1 MPFSPRNLK
10 IKKIYSY
17 KNFFLLPFFFT
28 GIALVVFFSSPD
40 VFAAAGINEEIS
52 FQGKV
57 VNDDGTNVANGNY
70 DFVFKLYT
78 VSSAGTAVWTET
90 RTGGN
95 QVAVTDGIFQVNL
108 GSVTTLPGSVDFNTD
123 NIYLGIEFNSDGEM
137 SPRVHFT
144 AAPYAMNAAK
154 VGGLTVTDTT
164 GTLTI
169 PNGKTISFADDF
181 TTSGAFATT
190 LTATA
195 TTNVTLPTTGTLAT
209 LAGSETFTNKTI
221 GSTGL
226 VFSGATTDITTAS
239 NEDLT
244 LTAAGSGDIVLV
256 LDSGTFVNLTGGA
269 DGTAALTLAAGDLTL
284 TDGDLI
290 VTAGDANFTLDV
302 ADTFNIVKSGADAGD
317 IANITASSVN
327 AIDGLQI
334 GLTATTDSGADSVT
348 GLDLAWTESA
358 DADVWTALNLP
369 NTTTTNSTTRAF
381 VIGTGYDTILDTA
394 ALDISGAGVI
404 SGATGIS
411 TTTLTAS
418 SAIAANGGITFDA
431 STDTLGAFTL
441 AGTLD
446 AGTNILTNIGN
457 AGTDFVASTGAL
469 TLAGVLTADGGISL
483 SASQSLTAV
492 ALSYIDLGAITHGTT
507 AVQGLRLPQAASASP
522 SSPSSGEGYLAWDA
536 SGNQLIYYTGAAWS
550 TISGGSGYN
559 LIKDEASSLTAR
571 TTLAFLGSGVSC
583 ADNASQ
589 TECTISGGGS
599 SDLQTTY
606 DSDADG
612 SNATI
617 SLTTADDS
625 LIFTN
630 PTSAGTDSAFLLQ
643 ISQQHTTA
651 GVVALDIT
659 QSSSGANGLNLTANA
674 IDTETALAVTANA
687 LTSGFGLSIASS
699 SAALTGALQSIT
711 LSGSNASN
719 TGSLLALD
727 NTGTSN
733 ANTSLY
739 IKHYATG
746 TNNLA
751 FRIDDVSGDTTPF
764 VVDGTGA
771 VGIGTTAPTSLF
783 ELYGTGAADIVGT
796 LTAPDAT
803 YDPIFKFRT
812 GLTPAVMFSMGID
825 NSDSDKFKIYSG
837 DGLGSGD
844 EFVID
849 ASGVTTIANLNLGA
863 TSFDENA
870 GIVSW
875 MDMPVTS
882 SAAVDV
888 IQSYSALID
897 GNSLLTVYAESD
909 GADGIQD
916 KRIQIGEG
924 GAGSTGPTLLA
935 LDVKSDTSDPAGF
948 EGAMYYNT
956 FDNVF
961 RCYQN
966 SGWTN
971 CIGSGGSSDLQ
982 ATYGTD
988 ADGSNATIS
997 LTAADDGLVFT
1008 NPTSGGNNLS
1018 AFLLSLTQQHT
1029 TDAIVVLDMV
1039 QSSNAAN
1046 GVNLT
1051 ANAIDG
1057 ETGLAI
1063 TANGLTSGKG
1073 ISITS
1078 SATAFTGNLADISL
1092 TGSNA
1097 ANTGNVLAVS
1107 NTGTA
1112 NANTA
1117 LFVDHRATGTGNL
1130 ALRVNDESGDT
1141 TPFII
1146 DGNGRVGIGTA
1157 SISGSASTERLLQ
1170 VGSETTRGNSATYG
1184 EVISKGLNRHTAL
1197 TGIKDVYV
1205 YDTTGDSD
1213 GGRWIDWATTDNLS
1227 WYSETLDDGPNDPCN
1242 IASDDRCYNNAF
1254 PRKAILVVTT
1264 SALYIFDAATNDMW
1278 MKFDQNAS
1286 VYALGADTNND
1297 PSSVTA
1303 LNGVIYVGAN
1313 GSSAGGL
1320 YAIDFVNDR
1329 MWNYNGTNRAA
1340 ADTGISGRNAT
1351 VAYDVD
1357 PDTKLEIS
1365 PTGTQAEWERVNDV
1379 HAVVM
1384 SRTQSAVTAL
1394 GGATNT
1400 NPGYGKVF
1408 VALATDSGIT
1418 VINASARVL
1427 NQYSDVTAD
1436 DYTAV
1441 TLTTR
1446 GFLYALNT
1454 TQDQL
1459 ERWDTIDTDK
1469 ASEVNG
1475 TYSRKWDE
1483 TVGTGPALASATFN
1497 IIAGA
1502 PDNLEV
1508 AERASNNLNTE
1519 DVIYVG
1525 HSLGMAELHEHTTQ
1539 AFGWVKYY
1547 NATRQTPMMMLAG
1560 INDMVLPMDDASG
1573 TQAQDLAIANTDMA
1587 IKGTPTLGVNG
1598 VQGKAINFDNTD
1610 DYLCSDANQDNAC
1623 DVDTAFNMSTV
1634 GWTLSLWF
1642 RHSTTAPASGADT
1655 IFEKCVTTTPAKA
1668 TGCVIAYM
1676 TTTGTIVVA
1685 NDTDATWTR
1694 PDEGAQSYNITAT
1707 STYAYNDNQ
1716 WHNLIITRTNVND
1729 VDSWIDGQ
1737 GMNLSTATGGTT
1749 TFDGSQIVSIGASC
1763 VLTVTAA
1770 CGAVVN
1776 VWDGQIDDVQFIVG
1790 TTTQATMTQLYVRR
1804 YFNVERPR
1812 ASKKTITVENATSAS
1827 STSLTDTGESWYVN
1841 EFAGQIVEITGS
1853 DDTDCVGVTRR
1864 ISSNTA
1870 TVLTFTPA
1878 VPGACTIDTSA
1889 DFQVDPEKLYGASSS
1904 VAGIGITAETPLG
1917 EARQLCVGT
1926 NSGSDTGGITCY
1938 NHQDGPSIVADV
1950 YHSQSSHTDDS
1961 GTDWAGT
1968 DYDDIRA
1975 VDLSSR
1981 TLVMASEGHFTS
1993 RTEDVRLGQGLEYIS
2008 NQLYAIRQ
2016 EIVLDGI
2023 TAAGS
2028 MGSEIGF
2035 TGGADLAENYYS
2047 DTLLEVGTV
2056 VALDRERTS
2065 YVNQTLNRYQG
2076 DMLGIVATSPGIVL
2090 GDPGTNGYP
2099 IALVGRVP
2107 VKVTNENGQVYAGDR
2122 LTSAGRPGFAMRAT
2136 QSGRVLGEALANAV
2150 DWTVCEGEDPA
2161 DTNALLCTT
2170 VLVFVNLTDYTGQS
2184 VELAMAERDAAVGA
2198 DGLSEMAAL
2207 DSVEQG
2213 LGSDTTSIRLATSM
2227 PTKQEKI
2234 LDFLKDLDKRQTEAG
2249 QTLSEVFTGRV
2260 AASREVITPILYAD
2274 QIFARSIKAD
2284 SIEGLQIFTDQI
2296 SSLEEK
2302 YAGLDAAATDSSETA
2317 VAVKEQLAIAMQKL
2331 SVDTLF
2337 VKLDSSVL
2345 GKLSVSGALRIGGA
2359 AEFGGD
2365 TVFIKLAS
2373 FLDRTIFK
2381 GSVSFEKAPIFA
2393 SDTAGFA
2400 LIVQDAKRVRVIFDT
2415 PYEKQPIVA
2424 VSLTRE
2430 ESPLLEGADDD
2441 LKKDIALLE
2450 EEYVG
2455 AVFKENVR
2463 YVVTEKSANGFTIVL
2478 SEKAERDLQFS
2489 WVALSVDK
2497 AKSFSSEPEM
2507 GDIVP
2512 VAAPADATPTETVT
2526 PETLP
2531 IETLPVEET
2540 VEIPIPPDEDVETRA
2555 SESTDVSETI

>member
-1 MPFSPRNLK
+1 MFFCMPFSPRNLK
-10 IKKIYSY
+10 TKKIYNGY
-17 KNFFLLPFFFT
+17 KNFFLLPLFFT
-28 GIALVVFFSSPD
+28 GIALVAFFSSPD
-40 VFAAAGINEEIS
+40 VFAATGINEEIS

-95 QVAVTDGIFQVNL
+95 QVTVTDGIFQVNL

-209 LAGSETFTNKTI
+209 LAGSEIFTNKTI

-290 VTAGDANFTLDV
+290 VTAGDVNFTLDV
-302 ADTFNIVKSGADAGD
+302 ADTFNIVKSGANAGD
-317 IANITASSVN
+317 VANITASSVN
-327 AIDGLQI
+327 ALDGLQI
-334 GLTATTDSGADSVT
+334 DLTATTDSGADNVT

-369 NTTTTNSTTRAF
+369 NTTTTNSSTRAF

-418 SAIAANGGITFDA
+418 STIAANGGITFDA
-431 STDTLGAFTL
+431 STDTLGAFTM

-446 AGTNILTNIGN
+446 ANANILTNIGN
-457 AGTDFVASTGAL
+457 SGTDFVASTGAL
-469 TLAGVLTADGGISL
+469 TLAGVLTANGGISL

-492 ALSYIDLGAITHGTT
+492 ALSYIDLGSITHGTT

-536 SGNQLIYYTGAAWS
+536 SGNQLIYYTGSAWS

-606 DSDADG
+606 GNDADG
-612 SNATI
+612 SDATI

-630 PTSAGTDSAFLLQ
+630 PTSSGTDSAFLLQ

-674 IDTETALAVTANA
+674 IDTETALAVTANT

-812 GLTPAVMFSMGID
+812 GSTPAVMFSMGVD
-825 NSDSDKFKIYSG
+825 NSDSSKFKIYSG

-849 ASGVTTIANLNLGA
+849 AGGVTTIANLNLGA
-863 TSFDENA
+863 TSFDEDA

-875 MDMPVTS
+875 MDMSVTAS
-882 SAAVDV
+882 SAVDS

-982 ATYGTD
+982 ATYGND
-988 ADGSNATIS
+988 ADGSNVTIS
-997 LTAADDGLVFT
+997 LTSADDGIVFS
-1008 NPTSGGNNLS
+1008 NPASSGTDS
-1018 AFLLSLTQQHT
+1018 AFTFKVEQL
-1029 TDAIVVLDMV
+1029 
-1039 QSSNAAN
+1039 
-1046 GVNLT
+1046 
-1051 ANAIDG
+1051 
-1057 ETGLAI
+1057 
-1063 TANGLTSGKG
+1063 
-1073 ISITS
+1073 
-1078 SATAFTGNLADISL
+1078 
-1092 TGSNA
+1092 
-1097 ANTGNVLAVS
+1097 NTGIDND
-1107 NTGTA
+1107 
-1112 NANTA
+1112 A
-1117 LFVDHRATGTGNL
+1117 LYIDNRGTGDG
-1130 ALRVNDESGDT
+1130 LRIDDESGDT
-1141 TPFII
+1141 TPFIV
-1146 DGNGRVGIGTA
+1146 DKDGRVGIGTS
-1157 SISGSASTERLLQ
+1157 SISAAAATERLLQ
-1170 VGSETTRGNSATYG
+1170 VGSETNRGNSVTYG
-1184 EVISKGLNRHTAL
+1184 EVVTKGQRDITAL
-1197 TGIKDVYV
+1197 TNIKDIYV
-1205 YDTTGDSD
+1205 YDTTADSD
-1213 GGRWIDWATTDNLS
+1213 GGRWIDWATTDKLS
-1227 WYSETLDDGPNDPCN
+1227 WYTETLDDGPNDPCN
-1242 IASDDRCYNNAF
+1242 IASDDRCYKASF

-1264 SALYIFDAATNDMW
+1264 DALYIFDAQDNTLW
-1278 MKFDQNAS
+1278 MKFSQNAS
-1286 VYALGADTNND
+1286 GYALGIDTNND
-1297 PSSVTA
+1297 PSSVSA
-1303 LNGVIYVGAN
+1303 LNGVIYVGTN
-1313 GSSAGGL
+1313 GVSAGGL
-1320 YAIDFVNDR
+1320 YAFDFTTDR
-1329 MWNYNGTNRAA
+1329 MWKYDSTDRSQGDVGIGSRNSAVTYNSDNNTQFDLGN
-1340 ADTGISGRNAT
+1340 DTGWDA
-1351 VAYDVD
+1351 
-1357 PDTKLEIS
+1357 
-1365 PTGTQAEWERVNDV
+1365 VNDV
-1379 HAVVM
+1379 SVATMQFSTTAIAIGTTTNIGPGNGSTLVAV
-1384 SRTQSAVTAL
+1384 
-1394 GGATNT
+1394 
-1400 NPGYGKVF
+1400 
-1408 VALATDSGIT
+1408 ATDSGLG
-1418 VINASARVL
+1418 VINLSRQRYVA
-1427 NQYSDVTAD
+1427 YSDATDDNYNAVVITRTAKL
-1436 DYTAV
+1436 YGLNN
-1441 TLTTR
+1441 TLDQ
-1446 GFLYALNT
+1446 AEKWINID
-1454 TQDQL
+1454 QDQV
-1459 ERWDTIDTDK
+1459 
-1469 ASEVNG
+1469 SEENG
-1475 TYSRKWDE
+1475 TPDKVWDQAS
-1483 TVGTGPALASATFN
+1483 TPALSKTQPAISS
-1497 IIAGA
+1497 GA
-1502 PDNLEV
+1502 PDALEV
-1508 AERASNNLNTE
+1508 VERGSLADGGLLSTAAAAGSSDL
-1519 DVIYVG
+1519 IYVG
-1525 HSLGMAELHEHTTQ
+1525 TDQGLTEIHDHSTPASGWSKFFNTTKQ
-1539 AFGWVKYY
+1539 SALMPGTIKR
-1547 NATRQTPMMMLAG
+1547 AHM
-1560 INDMVLPMDDASG
+1560 MDDASG
-1573 TQAQDLAIANTDMA
+1573 DLTDDSFRVNTMA
-1587 IKGTPTLGVNG
+1587 PIGGVTYGING
-1598 VQGKAINFDNTD
+1598 ARGKAVTLNGTSGFFCSDNGGATCAVDTD
-1610 DYLCSDANQDNAC
+1610 D
-1623 DVDTAFNMSTV
+1623 NMSTTA
-1634 GWTLSLWF
+1634 WNMQMWF
-1642 RHSTTAPASGADT
+1642 KHS
-1655 IFEKCVTTTPAKA
+1655 VTQAGTDVLYSRCYNTTPAA
-1668 TGCVIAYM
+1668 AAACVTVYM
-1676 TTTGTIVVA
+1676 TSTGTMVA
-1685 NDTDATWTR
+1685 AYDDDATWT
-1694 PDEGAQSYNITAT
+1694 AYSSYDAMLT
-1707 STYAYNDNQ
+1707 STRTYNDNQ
-1716 WHNLIITRTNVND
+1716 WHHMVMARDNAND
-1729 VDSWIDGQ
+1729 LHFFIDGTPIVS
-1737 GMNLSTATGGTT
+1737 NNATGSTLT
-1749 TFDGSQIVSIGASC
+1749 LDASQIVSIGADCS
-1763 VLTVTAA
+1763 VGVA
-1770 CGAVVN
+1770 CATGAN
-1776 VWDGQIDDVQFIVG
+1776 FWDGSIDDFTFSQG
-1790 TTTQATMTQLYVRR
+1790 TTTVDALTGAQARRLY
-1804 YFNVERPR
+1804 NDARPLLN
-1812 ASKKTITVENATSAS
+1812 KKVITVTDATTATSTTIGDS
-1827 STSLTDTGESWYVN
+1827 GETWIPN
-1841 EFAGQIVEITGS
+1841 EFSSQIVEITS
-1853 DDTDCVGVTRR
+1853 DTGAGQTRR
-1864 ISSNTA
+1864 IVANTTTTL
-1870 TVLTFTPA
+1870 TVSPA
-1878 VPGACTIDTSA
+1878 FSTVPDTTS
-1889 DFQVDPEKLYGASSS
+1889 DFEINPEILYGASNT
-1904 VAGIGITAETPLG
+1904 VTAIGVTGESAMG

-1926 NSGSDTGGITCY
+1926 NSTTDTGGVTCL
-1938 NHQDGPSIVADV
+1938 NHQAGPNLVADM
-1950 YHSQSSHTDDS
+1950 YHGDSEQTDDS
-1961 GTDWAGT
+1961 GAEWTGT
-1968 DYDDIRA
+1968 DYDDIQSIDISGRA
-1975 VDLSSR
+1975 MVIGS
-1981 TLVMASEGHFTS
+1981 MAHLWTE
-1993 RTEDVRLGQGLEYIS
+1993 TEDVRLGQGMDYLS
-2008 NQLYAIRQ
+2008 NKIFDLTNVVKNLGMQTL
-2016 EIVLDGI
+2016 
-2023 TAAGS
+2023 AGS
-2028 MGSEIGF
+2028 GSMEIGL
-2035 TGGADLAENYYS
+2035 TGGADLAEHYYS
-2047 DTLLEVGTV
+2047 NEVLTAGEV
-2056 VALDRERTS
+2056 VAIDKSLVAGIKKT
-2065 YVNQTLNRYQG
+2065 TGAYQK
-2076 DMLGIVATSPGIVL
+2076 DVLGIVATEPGIIL
-2090 GDPGTNGYP
+2090 GGAAENSYP
-2099 IALVGRVP
+2099 VTLVGRVP
-2107 VKVTNENGQVYAGDR
+2107 VKVTNENGPIYAGDR
-2122 LTSAGRPGFAMRAT
+2122 LTSSVRPGSAMLAT
-2136 QSGRVLGEALANAV
+2136 QAGRVLGAALADAV
-2150 DWTVCEGEDPA
+2150 DWTVCEGENPQ

-2170 VLVFVNLTDYTGQS
+2170 VMVFINLTDYSGQS
-2184 VELAMAERDAAVGA
+2184 VELAMAERNAES
-2198 DGLSEMAAL
+2198 DGLSDMAAL
-2207 DSVEQG
+2207 DSIEQG
-2213 LGSDTTSIRLATSM
+2213 LGSDSASIRLSRNM

-2234 LDFLKDLDKRQTEAG
+2234 LDFLKDLDAKQVASG
-2249 QTLSEVFTGRV
+2249 QSLSEVFTGRV
-2260 AASREVITPILYAD
+2260 AASREVITPTLYAD
-2274 QIFARSIKAD
+2274 QIFAKSIKAD
-2284 SIEGLQIFTDQI
+2284 SIEGLEIFTNQI

-2302 YAGLDAAATDSSETA
+2302 YAGLDAKESDSSETTDT
-2317 VAVKEQLAIAMQKL
+2317 VKEQLALAMKKL
-2331 SVDTLF
+2331 SADTLILR
-2337 VKLDSSVL
+2337 LDGSIL
-2345 GKLSVSGALRIGGA
+2345 GKLSVNGALKVGET
-2359 AEFGGD
+2359 AEFGGE
-2365 TVFIKLAS
+2365 TVFVKLAS
-2373 FLDRTIFK
+2373 FLDKTIFK
-2381 GSVSFEKAPIFA
+2381 GMVSFESTPTFA

-2400 LIVQDAKRVRVIFDT
+2400 VIAKDARRVRVVFDT
-2415 PYEKQPIVA
+2415 PYEKQPIVT

-2430 ESPLLEGADDD
+2430 ESPLLSEADED

-2463 YVVTEKSANGFTIVL
+2463 YVVTEKSANGFTVVL
-2478 SEKAERDLQFS
+2478 SEKAARDLQFS

-2497 AKSFSSEPEM
+2497 AKSFSSEPE
-2507 GDIVP
+2507 GEEEVLP
-2512 VAAPADATPTETVT
+2512 PADPTEEILPAEEEVEGTEEIPPLEEEKT
-2526 PETLP
+2526 ETLP
-2531 IETLPVEET
+2531 LPDVPEAPAKIEDLP
-2540 VEIPIPPDEDVETRA
+2540 
-2555 SESTDVSETI
+2555 

>member
-1 MPFSPRNLK
+1 MFFCMPFSPRNLK
-10 IKKIYSY
+10 IKKIYNGY
-17 KNFFLLPFFFT
+17 KNFFLLPLFFT
-28 GIALVVFFSSPD
+28 GIALVAFFSSSD
-40 VFAAAGINEEIS
+40 VFAATGINEEIS

-169 PNGKTISFADDF
+169 PNGKTISFADAF

-209 LAGSETFTNKTI
+209 LAGSEVFTNKTI

-334 GLTATTDSGADSVT
+334 GLTATTDSGADNVT

-369 NTTTTNSTTRAF
+369 NTTTTNSSTRAF

-446 AGTNILTNIGN
+446 ANTNIITNIGN
-457 AGTDFVASTGAL
+457 TGTDFVASTGAL
-469 TLAGVLTADGGISL
+469 TLAGVLTANGGISL

-536 SGNQLIYYTGAAWS
+536 SGNQLIYYTGSAWS
-550 TISGGSGYN
+550 TITGGSGYN

-606 DSDADG
+606 GNDADG

-630 PTSAGTDSAFLLQ
+630 PTSSGTDSAFLLQ

-687 LTSGFGLSIASS
+687 LTSGFALSIASS

-783 ELYGTGAADIVGT
+783 ELYGAGAADIVGT

-812 GLTPAVMFSMGID
+812 GLTPAVMFSMGVD

-863 TSFDENA
+863 TSFDEDA

-875 MDMPVTS
+875 MDMGVTAS
-882 SAAVDV
+882 SAVDTV
-888 IQSYSALID
+888 ESYSALID

-935 LDVKSDTSDPAGF
+935 LDVKSNTSDPAGF

-982 ATYGTD
+982 TTYDTD

-997 LTAADDGLVFT
+997 LTSADDGLVFS
-1008 NPTSGGNNLS
+1008 NPSSSGTDS
-1018 AFLLSLTQQHT
+1018 AFTFKVEQL
-1029 TDAIVVLDMV
+1029 
-1039 QSSNAAN
+1039 
-1046 GVNLT
+1046 
-1051 ANAIDG
+1051 
-1057 ETGLAI
+1057 
-1063 TANGLTSGKG
+1063 
-1073 ISITS
+1073 
-1078 SATAFTGNLADISL
+1078 
-1092 TGSNA
+1092 
-1097 ANTGNVLAVS
+1097 NTGIDND
-1107 NTGTA
+1107 
-1112 NANTA
+1112 A
-1117 LFVDHRATGTGNL
+1117 LYIDNRGTGDG
-1130 ALRVNDESGDT
+1130 LRIDDESGDT
-1141 TPFII
+1141 TPFIV
-1146 DGNGRVGIGTA
+1146 DKDGRVGIGTT
-1157 SISGSASTERLLQ
+1157 SISSAAATERLLQ
-1170 VGSETTRGNSATYG
+1170 VGSETNRGNTAVYG
-1184 EVISKGLNRHTAL
+1184 EVISKGQRDITAL
-1197 TGIKDVYV
+1197 TNIKDIYV
-1205 YDTTGDSD
+1205 YDTTADSD
-1213 GGRWIDWATTDNLS
+1213 GGRWIDWATTDKLP
-1227 WYSETLDDGPNDPCN
+1227 WYTETLDDGPNDPCN
-1242 IASDDRCYNNAF
+1242 IASDDRCYKASF

-1264 SALYIFDAATNDMW
+1264 DALYIFDAQDNVMW
-1278 MKFDQNAS
+1278 MKFSQNAS
-1286 VYALGADTNND
+1286 GYALGIDTNND

-1303 LNGVIYVGAN
+1303 LNGVIYVGTN
-1313 GSSAGGL
+1313 GSAATGL
-1320 YAIDFVNDR
+1320 YAIDFTADR
-1329 MWNYNGTNRAA
+1329 MWNYDTTDRSG
-1340 ADTGISGRNAT
+1340 ADVGISSRN
-1351 VAYDVD
+1351 
-1357 PDTKLEIS
+1357 
-1365 PTGTQAEWERVNDV
+1365 
-1379 HAVVM
+1379 
-1384 SRTQSAVTAL
+1384 SAVTYNSDN
-1394 GGATNT
+1394 NT
-1400 NPGYGKVF
+1400 NFDLGTVGTVADWGRINDVSVASIQNSTTQVAATIAPRNGLLMI
-1408 VALATDSGIT
+1408 ALATDSGLSLINIT
-1418 VINASARVL
+1418 DQKIF
-1427 NQYSDVTAD
+1427 QYSDATDNDYNSVVITRTAKLYGLNETLGQLDMWSDVD
-1436 DYTAV
+1436 D
-1441 TLTTR
+1441 
-1446 GFLYALNT
+1446 
-1454 TQDQL
+1454 
-1459 ERWDTIDTDK
+1459 DK

-1475 TYSRKWDE
+1475 TPGKILDE
-1483 TVGTGPALASATFN
+1483 SSIPPIAKTAPTVGIAPDALEVVERGSLADSGVLATAAIASSSDLLYIGTNQGLTEVHIQQTSATAWSGWSKFT
-1497 IIAGA
+1497 
-1502 PDNLEV
+1502 
-1508 AERASNNLNTE
+1508 NT
-1519 DVIYVG
+1519 
-1525 HSLGMAELHEHTTQ
+1525 
-1539 AFGWVKYY
+1539 
-1547 NATRQTPMMMLAG
+1547 TRQTPLMTTNIKAM
-1560 INDMVLPMDDASG
+1560 IPFDDASG
-1573 TQAQDLAIANTDMA
+1573 NVTDVA
-1587 IKGTPTLGVNG
+1587 KTNILEPKGTPTYGVNG
-1598 VQGKAINFDNTD
+1598 VRGKAMSFNGTTQYLCADGTTD
-1610 DYLCSDANQDNAC
+1610 DATCEVDAD
-1623 DVDTAFNMSTV
+1623 FN
-1634 GWTLSLWF
+1634 L
-1642 RHSTTAPASGADT
+1642 STTGFTITGWFKHSATAP
-1655 IFEKCVTTTPAKA
+1655 VTTPDVVFARCFNTTPAQA
-1668 TGCVIAYM
+1668 VGCVTLFMNTSGTM
-1676 TTTGTIVVA
+1676 TA
-1685 NDTDATWTR
+1685 AMDDDATWTM
-1694 PDEGAQSYNITAT
+1694 GTASSFDSN
-1707 STYAYNDNQ
+1707 STTTQTYTDNQ
-1716 WHNLIITRTNVND
+1716 WHFFALSRTNALGIAYFS
-1729 VDSWIDGQ
+1729 VDGKPAAIT
-1737 GMNLSTATGGTT
+1737 TAGITL
-1749 TFDGSQIVSIGASC
+1749 TFDGSQILGIGTDCSAG
-1763 VLTVTAA
+1763 AA
-1770 CGAVVN
+1770 CATGGN
-1776 VWDGQIDDVQFIVG
+1776 FWDGSLDDFTWSSG
-1790 TTTQATMTQLYVRR
+1790 GATTADTTTLIQSRR
-1804 YFNVERPR
+1804 LFNDARPT
-1812 ASKKTITVENATSAS
+1812 ASKKTITVTDATTATSTTIGDS
-1827 STSLTDTGESWYVN
+1827 GEAWIPN
-1841 EFAGQIVEITGS
+1841 EFAGMIVELNGGTGS
-1853 DDTDCVGVTRR
+1853 GQTRR
-1864 ISSNTA
+1864 VIGNTA
-1870 TVLTFTPA
+1870 TVMTVSPAFTSTP
-1878 VPGACTIDTSA
+1878 DTTT
-1889 DFQVDPEKLYGASSS
+1889 DFQVQPEKLYGASDT
-1904 VAGIGITAETPLG
+1904 VMGIGVTGESPIG
-1917 EARQLCVGT
+1917 EARMLCVGT
-1926 NSGSDTGGITCY
+1926 NSASDTGGVTCF
-1938 NHQDGPSIVADV
+1938 NHQAGPNIVAEIFHADAK
-1950 YHSQSSHTDDS
+1950 QLDDS
-1961 GTDWAGT
+1961 GAEWTGT
-1968 DYDDIRA
+1968 DYDDIQSIDFSGRA
-1975 VDLSSR
+1975 LIIGS
-1981 TLVMASEGHFTS
+1981 MAHFW
-1993 RTEDVRLGQGLEYIS
+1993 TETQDTRLGQGLDYVSSQLFNIKNIILGMS
-2008 NQLYAIRQ
+2008 N
-2016 EIVLDGI
+2016 
-2023 TAAGS
+2023 TAFAGN
-2028 MGSEIGF
+2028 IGVEVGF
-2035 TGGADLAENYYS
+2035 VGGADLAEHYYS
-2047 DTLLEVGTV
+2047 NEILTAGEV
-2056 VALDRERTS
+2056 VAIDKSLVAGIKKTTG
-2065 YVNQTLNRYQG
+2065 VYQR
-2076 DMLGIVATSPGIVL
+2076 DVLGIVATEPGIIL
-2090 GDPGTNGYP
+2090 GGAAENSYP
-2099 IALVGRVP
+2099 VTLVGRVP
-2107 VKVTNENGQVYAGDR
+2107 VKVTNENGPIYAGDR
-2122 LTSAGRPGFAMRAT
+2122 LTSSERPGSAMLAT
-2136 QSGRVLGEALANAV
+2136 QAGRVLGAALADAV
-2150 DWTVCEGEDPA
+2150 DWTVCEGENPQ
-2161 DTNALLCTT
+2161 DTSALLCTT
-2170 VLVFVNLTDYTGQS
+2170 VMVFVNLTDYSGQS
-2184 VELAMAERDAAVGA
+2184 VELAMVERDMA
-2198 DGLSEMAAL
+2198 DGAEGLSDMAAL
-2207 DSVEQG
+2207 DSEEQG
-2213 LGSDTTSIRLATSM
+2213 LGSDTASIRLSRNM

-2234 LDFLKDLDKRQTEAG
+2234 LDFLKDLDAKQVASG

-2260 AASREVITPILYAD
+2260 AASREVITPTLYAD

-2284 SIEGLQIFTDQI
+2284 SIEGLEIFTNQI

-2302 YAGLDAAATDSSETA
+2302 YAGLDAKESDSSETTDT
-2317 VAVKEQLAIAMQKL
+2317 VKEQLALAMKKL
-2331 SVDTLF
+2331 SADTLTLR
-2337 VKLDSSVL
+2337 LDGSIL
-2345 GKLSVSGALRIGGA
+2345 GKLSVNGALHVGGT
-2359 AEFGGD
+2359 AEFGGE
-2365 TVFIKLAS
+2365 TVFVKLAS
-2373 FLDRTIFK
+2373 FLDKTIFK
-2381 GSVSFEKAPIFA
+2381 GMVSFETAPTFA

-2400 LIVQDAKRVRVIFDT
+2400 VIAKDARRVRVVFDT
-2415 PYEKQPIVA
+2415 PYEKQPIVT

-2430 ESPLLEGADDD
+2430 ESPLLPEADED

-2463 YVVTEKSANGFTIVL
+2463 YVVTEKSVSGFTIVL
-2478 SEKAERDLQFS
+2478 SEKAARDLQFS

-2497 AKSFSSEPEM
+2497 AKSFSSEPE
-2507 GDIVP
+2507 GEEEVP
-2512 VAAPADATPTETVT
+2512 PLADPTGEIPPVEEEVEETEEIPPLEEEKT
-2526 PETLP
+2526 ETLP
-2531 IETLPVEET
+2531 LPDVPEAPVKIEDLP
-2540 VEIPIPPDEDVETRA
+2540 
-2555 SESTDVSETI
+2555 